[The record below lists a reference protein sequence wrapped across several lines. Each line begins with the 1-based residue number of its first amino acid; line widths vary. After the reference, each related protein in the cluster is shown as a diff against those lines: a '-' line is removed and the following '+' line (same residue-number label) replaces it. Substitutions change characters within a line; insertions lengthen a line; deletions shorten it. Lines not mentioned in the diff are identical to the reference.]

1 MLSWLNEFLCH
12 ENMINDSWNIFGS
25 TLLKVYWKPC
35 GLRFFSPS
43 RSKIRWI
50 KSFREQRFFPHH
62 FIPRIKYNLFT
73 LSMFHAPSYHYVSF
87 TQLCIINS
95 CTYWGPIMCLNKKTH
110 TWRDNWNN
118 TMSKM
123 AEKLEAILGSRGMR
137 YLIHPGERYQGS
149 LLKGETPEIHFKG
162 WWRRGRGSIS

>member
-1 MLSWLNEFLCH
+1 MTPEIFLDQPCFKST
-12 ENMINDSWNIFGS
+12 ENHVDWD
-25 TLLKVYWKPC
+25 
-35 GLRFFSPS
+35 
-43 RSKIRWI
+43 
-50 KSFREQRFFPHH
+50 FFP
-62 FIPRIKYNLFT
+62 PQGAKSDESNLSESRGSFHIISYPELNT
-73 LSMFHAPSYHYVSF
+73 IYLHCLSMFHAPSYHYVSF